1 MKPDTDLRQAL
12 RACRGAG
19 FFLFAFSLGINILAL
34 ASPLYMMQLYDRVV
48 SSRSVDTL
56 IMLTLMF
63 ALAIGAL
70 VVLDTLRGQVL
81 ARLGTWL
88 DERLAPT
95 VIVAGLRASL
105 ATASGGRASEALR
118 DLMTVR
124 SFLSG
129 PATM

>member
-1 MKPDTDLRQAL
+1 
-12 RACRGAG
+12 
-19 FFLFAFSLGINILAL
+19 
-34 ASPLYMMQLYDRVV
+34 MMQLSDRVC

-129 PATM
+129 PATMPLMDAPWAPLFIGLLYILHPLLGMVGLASG